1 MTSGHDHARFE
12 GKIAWITGSGRGM
25 GKAHALLMAK
35 RGADIV
41 VHDVLEAEAA
51 EVAAEVRKLGRRALV
66 ANDDIVNPAAM
77 KALAARIETELG
89 PVDIL
94 VNNAGSGDHKTIE
107 EITPEA
113 YQRMFDI
120 HVKGTFFCT
129 QSVVPSMKQRGHGRI
144 VNISS
149 IWGMTGTNTASHYC
163 AAKAAILGLTKAWA
177 KELAPWQIMVNAVCP
192 GGVITEMP
200 IRVQGWDKIREKE
213 KKVPIGR
220 WAQPEEISYSVAF
233 LASDEAA
240 FITGQAISPNGGET
254 IVGF

>member
-25 GKAHALLMAK
+25 GKAHALLMAE

-51 EVAAEVRKLGRRALV
+51 EVAAEIRKLGRRVLV
-66 ANDDIVNPAAM
+66 ANDDIVSPAAM
-77 KALAARIETELG
+77 KALAARIEKELG

-94 VNNAGSGDHKTIE
+94 VNNAGIGDHKAIE

-129 QSVVPSMKQRGHGRI
+129 QSVVPSMKQRGYGRI

-163 AAKAAILGLTKAWA
+163 AAKAAVLGLTKAWA